1 MQRICE
7 LCGTSKQA
15 IPLHHQPFVLPSDNT
30 LSSYDVV
37 ACPQCYFL
45 YATHLNPSHPNYYT
59 DATHHLSAF
68 GLPEGLSKI
77 HHDFI
82 NFIEMNC
89 EGLSPQTSILDVGA
103 SMGHFLNLFKVRGYN
118 DLTGIEAAQN
128 ADLLARSTYGIDVRC
143 QLLDS
148 FISER
153 KYELVTISGV
163 LEHLTE
169 LHDKV
174 TRLSNLITAN
184 GYLFVAVPDAS
195 RFNKNTQ
202 AEPFLEFA
210 SEHINYFSPNSLHQL
225 LTTHKFGL
233 ISCDSIYNSYYG
245 NYQLVAF
252 YKNNSASVTN
262 NSDTISTDLEAMREY
277 IFQCE
282 QRLVSINNRLRRL
295 VTTQSPVVI
304 WGTGQ
309 LTARLLAGSELAKLN
324 ITRFID
330 NNRAMQGS
338 TYFGRQ
344 ITSPNTLSN
353 SCETVII
360 SSVIHH
366 RAIGTEISLLPNF
379 SGDIVSLIE
388 D

>member
-7 LCGTSKQA
+7 LCGTSEQT

-37 ACPQCYFL
+37 ACQQCSFL
-45 YATHLNPSHPNYYT
+45 YATHLNSSRPNYYT

-68 GLPEGLSKI
+68 GLPDGLSKI

-89 EGLSPQTSILDVGA
+89 EALSPHTSILDVGA
-103 SMGHFLNLFKVRGYN
+103 SMGHFLNLFKVRGYS

-128 ADLLARSTYGIDVRC
+128 ADLLARSTYEIDVRC

-169 LHDKV
+169 LHDKI
-174 TRLSNLITAN
+174 TRLSNLITSN

-210 SEHINYFSPNSLHQL
+210 SEHINFFSPSTLHQL
-225 LTTHKFGL
+225 LSTHKFGL

-245 NYQLVAF
+245 NYQLVAI
-252 YKNNSASVTN
+252 YKNNSAPVTN
-262 NSDTISTDLEAMREY
+262 NSDTISTDIEAMREY
-277 IFQCE
+277 IFQGE
-282 QRLVSINNRLRRL
+282 QRLLSINNRLRQL

-379 SGDIVSLIE
+379 SGNIVNLIE

>member
-1 MQRICE
+1 
-7 LCGTSKQA
+7 
-15 IPLHHQPFVLPSDNT
+15 
-30 LSSYDVV
+30 
-37 ACPQCYFL
+37 
-45 YATHLNPSHPNYYT
+45 
-59 DATHHLSAF
+59 
-68 GLPEGLSKI
+68 
-77 HHDFI
+77 
-82 NFIEMNC
+82 
-89 EGLSPQTSILDVGA
+89 
-103 SMGHFLNLFKVRGYN
+103 MGHFLNLFKVRGYS

-128 ADLLARSTYGIDVRC
+128 ADLLARSTYEIDVRC

-169 LHDKV
+169 LHDKI
-174 TRLSNLITAN
+174 TRLSNLITSN

-210 SEHINYFSPNSLHQL
+210 SEHINFFSPSTLHQL
-225 LTTHKFGL
+225 LSTHKFGL

-245 NYQLVAF
+245 NYQLVAI
-252 YKNNSASVTN
+252 YKNNSAPVTN
-262 NSDTISTDLEAMREY
+262 NSDTISTDIEAMREY
-277 IFQCE
+277 IFQGE
-282 QRLVSINNRLRRL
+282 QRLLSINNRLRQL

-379 SGDIVSLIE
+379 SGNIVNLIE